1 MEEITGTQQLNEV
14 IMTIS
19 FKVNFDKEIRRI
31 QKEAKSLAEATISE
45 RTAFTTEALRSVTP
59 VDTGF
64 AASRWKY
71 KMTTINGELV
81 GKIDND
87 APYIGILNTGYS
99 KQAPPFFIE
108 QVLLTIGEVSA
119 PVKFSENK

>member
-1 MEEITGTQQLNEV
+1 MSLGI
-14 IMTIS
+14 
-19 FKVNFDKEIRRI
+19 KVDFEKEIKRI
-31 QKEAKSLAEATISE
+31 QKEAVSLAEATIKE
-45 RTAFTTEALRSVTP
+45 RTEFTTEALRSVTP
-59 VDTGF
+59 VDTGY

-71 KMTTINGELV
+71 SMIKIDGELV

>member
-1 MEEITGTQQLNEV
+1 MSLGL
-14 IMTIS
+14 
-19 FKVNFDKEIRRI
+19 KVNFDKEIRRI
-31 QKEAKSLAEATISE
+31 EKEAVKIAEGTIQE
-45 RTAFTTEALRSVTP
+45 RTRFTTEALKSVTP
-59 VDTGF
+59 VDTGY

-71 KMTTINGELV
+71 EMVKINGELV

-119 PVKFSENK
+119 PINFSEK

>member
-1 MEEITGTQQLNEV
+1 MNGTQKLNEV
-14 IMTIS
+14 TMSIS
-19 FKVNFDKEIRRI
+19 VKVNFDKEINRI
-31 QKEAKSLAEATISE
+31 QEEAYSLAEATISE

-71 KMTTINGELV
+71 KMIKINGELV

-87 APYIGILNTGYS
+87 APYIGILNAGHS

-119 PVKFSENK
+119 PVNFSNEK

>member
-1 MEEITGTQQLNEV
+1 MS
-14 IMTIS
+14 IS
-19 FKVNFDKEIRRI
+19 VKVNFDKEIKRI
-31 QKEAKSLAEATISE
+31 QKEAATIAEASIEE
-45 RTAFTTEALRSVTP
+45 RTNFTTEALRSVTP
-59 VDTGF
+59 VDTGY

-71 KMTTINGELV
+71 KMITINGELV

-87 APYIGILNTGYS
+87 APYIGILNIGYS